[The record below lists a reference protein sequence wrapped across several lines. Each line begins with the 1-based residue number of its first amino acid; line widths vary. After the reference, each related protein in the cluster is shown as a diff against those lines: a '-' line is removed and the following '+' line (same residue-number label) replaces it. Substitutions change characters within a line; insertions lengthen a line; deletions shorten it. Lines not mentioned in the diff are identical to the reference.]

1 MTRLKLAWPQWKT
14 ALFLLTAL
22 VGLGI
27 SSYLLVNY
35 LAGTAVA
42 CGLGSGCDVVRLS
55 EYSWVWGIIPRPLL
69 GIVFYIGM
77 IVLAMI
83 RISWD
88 SHDKY
93 YLDELIL
100 LGTLIGVFE
109 SAWLFY
115 VQAEIIGA
123 FCLWCL
129 GSGVATVAMFLLA
142 LTPFPRLTKHP

>member
-55 EYSWVWGIIPRPLL
+55 TYSWVWGIIPRPLL

-100 LGTLIGVFE
+100 LGTLVGVFE

-142 LTPFPRLTKHP
+142 LTPFPRLTKKP